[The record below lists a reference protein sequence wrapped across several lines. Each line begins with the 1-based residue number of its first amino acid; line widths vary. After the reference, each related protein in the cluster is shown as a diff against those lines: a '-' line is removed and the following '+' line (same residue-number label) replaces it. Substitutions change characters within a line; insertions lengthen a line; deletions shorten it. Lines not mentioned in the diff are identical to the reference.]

1 MIGKAEDQSEP
12 SVVKSIEP
20 ERVKT
25 LRNPYPVTL
34 SEIVQEYE
42 RDLEAR
48 RRLYPELVKS
58 GKLRQEDADRRIEIL
73 EYGLAR
79 ETANL
84 TAIRASDNRHLEKS
98 RKKGK

>member
-1 MIGKAEDQSEP
+1 MIGKATNQSEP
-12 SVVKSIEP
+12 NSGKSKLS
-20 ERVKT
+20 ERVKI

>member
-1 MIGKAEDQSEP
+1 
-12 SVVKSIEP
+12 VKSNKS
-20 ERVKT
+20 ERVRI

-58 GKLRQEDADRRIEIL
+58 GKLRQGDADRRIEIL

-79 ETANL
+79 EKANL
-84 TAIRASDNRHLEKS
+84 TAIRASDNRHLENS